1 MGLSASAGSTSI
13 RALCL
18 ASLGLLF
25 TAAAP
30 TDATAQIATGAAAER
45 SAILRIHGSNTVG
58 AKLAPMLVA
67 GLLEA
72 KGFHSVRIAPAG
84 RENEQ
89 RITAIDS
96 QGAPVQALVA
106 AHGTGTGFS
115 GLKDGTAD
123 LAAASRP
130 IKPAE
135 AESLAALGNLRSA
148 AAEQVIAIDGLAV
161 IVHPGN
167 KVGSLSVEQVARLF
181 AGEITNWRELGGNDQ
196 PIELHARDDQ
206 SGTYDTFKELVLAG
220 QGKVLAATARR
231 YESNDALSQT
241 VSSRPGAI
249 GFVGLA
255 SVGTSKALSITD
267 GGSQP
272 MPPSTAL
279 VATEDYPLSRRLFLY
294 ANPTSQSQWT
304 LDFLNFVHSPDGQA
318 IVEKSGYVA
327 QAISPITLPV
337 QTSMP
342 EAYQRLAGEAQRLTV
357 NFRFEEG
364 SAQLDNKAQRDI
376 TRLIDYLNAHEKR
389 MNSAVL
395 VGFGDAG
402 NDAARTALLSKL
414 RAMAVRRELA
424 KGGILVKDINGLGG
438 ELPVASNSA
447 AGRVKNRRVEVWLY

>member
-1 MGLSASAGSTSI
+1 MGFRASASSRRI
-13 RALCL
+13 RALRL

-25 TAAAP
+25 LMASP
-30 TDATAQIATGAAAER
+30 LYGAAAE
-45 SAILRIHGSNTVG
+45 SATVLRIQGSNTVG

-67 GLLEA
+67 GLFES
-72 KGFHSVRIAPAG
+72 KGFRSVKMVPAG
-84 RENEQ
+84 QENEQ
-89 RITAIDS
+89 RITAIDT
-96 QGAPVQALVA
+96 QGIPLQAIVA
-106 AHGTGTGFS
+106 AHGTGTGFA
-115 GLKDGTAD
+115 GLNDSSAD

-130 IKPAE
+130 IKQAE
-135 AESLAALGNLRSA
+135 AESLAALGNMRSA
-148 AAEQVIAIDGLAV
+148 AAEQVIAIDGLAI

-167 KVGSLSVEQVARLF
+167 RIGALSVEQVARLF
-181 AGEITNWRELGGNDQ
+181 SGEVRNWRELGGEDRAV
-196 PIELHARDDQ
+196 ELHARDDQ

-220 QGKVLAATARR
+220 QGKSLASTARR
-231 YESNDALSQT
+231 YETNDALSQT
-241 VSSRPGAI
+241 VSARPGAI

-255 SVGTSKALSITD
+255 SVGISKSLSITD
-267 GGSQP
+267 GDSQP

-294 ANPTSQSQWT
+294 ANPNSQSQWT
-304 LDFLNFVHSPDGQA
+304 RDFLAFVHSADGQA

-327 QAISPITLPV
+327 QNILPITLPV

-342 EAYQRLAGEAQRLTV
+342 EPYQRLANEAQRLTV

-364 SAQLDNKAQRDI
+364 SAQLDNKAQRD
-376 TRLIDYLNAHEKR
+376 TARLIDYLNDNGKR
-389 MNSAVL
+389 MNAAVL

-424 KGGILVKDINGLGG
+424 KGGILVREINGLGG

-447 AGRVKNRRVEVWLY
+447 AGRIKNRRVEVWLY